1 MARHLLNFFS
11 DPEDTNP
18 SFIRLVRNIL
28 IFTLITNIGITVLI
42 TGVIPGTI
50 QNIPAAITLS
60 IVTALVIVSF
70 VLAQRGKV
78 GMAKFF
84 VPIALLIAITYIAI
98 NGGGLHDVSV
108 SAYPIVLII
117 STLLLGHKARFIVT
131 PLAIAAIEFV
141 VLADLTGVNKSQ
153 FRSETGLDDAIIVG
167 LLLLA
172 NSGILQL
179 LIGRLNEN
187 VLRARENEQAQINA
201 NRELRELQVTLEDRV
216 ASRTAELELVNQ
228 RNEKRARQFEAIAQ
242 VARATTSN
250 QNLETLLPS
259 LVALI
264 SRQFGFYHVGIFL
277 LDENREYAVLRAA
290 NSDGGKRMLARGHKL
305 GIGQS
310 GIVGFVSATGKPRIT
325 LEVGDDAAFFNN
337 PDLPNTH
344 SEMALPLRVGDEVI
358 GVLDVQSITSNA
370 FQEEDIEVLST
381 LADQVAIAI
390 QNAQSYEITQRLL
403 AEAQRTSGSVLA
415 DAWRVLQAE
424 EDAVIGYRVAENKL
438 TSLNTP
444 LSSSPINRA
453 MASKQIVK
461 EDGDEATLAIPIRL
475 HDRVIGVMDI
485 RVPTAH
491 EWEADEVDIAQA
503 VAERLSLALESSLL
517 LKSTRRRA
525 EIERITADISGKIGA
540 TAQFDSIL
548 RTAAEELSRVLGGS
562 EVLVQLHSEAL
573 EEDQSDSIRE

>member
-1 MARHLLNFFS
+1 MIRRFFS
-11 DPEDTNP
+11 LPKFERDEDNFRAK
-18 SFIRLVRNIL
+18 FIYYFIWIALVSLAFVMSQYLNKPANDLTVPVLAGL
-28 IFTLITNIGITVLI
+28 IAVLI
-42 TGVIPGTI
+42 AAMYLLQKRTINASGFLIIVLGWLGLGFQAYTADGVKDVVIMGYIALGLLASIVASRTAGSIVIISSIGVIWILAFLEAQGYI
-50 QNIPAAITLS
+50 QPRLQDTFGYSRDLS
-60 IVTALVIVSF
+60 IIF
-70 VLAQRGKV
+70 VL
-78 GMAKFF
+78 
-84 VPIALLIAITYIAI
+84 ISALI
-98 NGGGLHDVSV
+98 H
-108 SAYPIVLII
+108 I
-117 STLLLGHKARFIVT
+117 STTSLR
-131 PLAIAAIEFV
+131 
-141 VLADLTGVNKSQ
+141 
-153 FRSETGLDDAIIVG
+153 DAISRASQSEESLRIS
-167 LLLLA
+167 
-172 NSGILQL
+172 NQNLQE
-179 LIGRLNEN
+179 LNQN
-187 VLRARENEQAQINA
+187 
-201 NRELRELQVTLEDRV
+201 LETRV
-216 ASRTAELELVNQ
+216 ASRTAELELANQ
-228 RNEKRARQFEAIAQ
+228 RNEKRAGQFEAIAQ
-242 VARATTSN
+242 VARATATN
-250 QNLETLLPS
+250 QNLETLLPG
-259 LVALI
+259 LVSLI
-264 SRQFGFYHVGIFL
+264 SRQFGFYHAGIFL

-344 SEMALPLRVGDEVI
+344 SEMAVPLRVADEVI

-370 FQEEDIEVLST
+370 FREEDIEVVST

-390 QNAQSYEITQRLL
+390 HNAQSYEITQRLL
-403 AEAQRTSGSVLA
+403 AEAQRASGSVLA

-424 EDAVIGYRVAENKL
+424 EEAVIGYRVAENKL
-438 TSLNTP
+438 TLLNRP
-444 LSSSPINRA
+444 LSSPPINRA
-453 MASKQIVK
+453 IASKQIVK
-461 EDGDEATLAIPIRL
+461 EDGDGATLAVPIRL

-491 EWEADEVDIAQA
+491 EWESDEVDIAQA

-573 EEDQSDSIRE
+573 EEDESDSIRE

>member
-1 MARHLLNFFS
+1 MVRHFLNFFS

-28 IFTLITNIGITVLI
+28 IFTLITNIGITVLL

-50 QNIPAAITLS
+50 HNIPAAITLS

-70 VLAQRGKV
+70 VLVQRGKV

-153 FRSETGLDDAIIVG
+153 FRSETSLDDAFIVG

-172 NSGILQL
+172 TSGILQL

-228 RNEKRARQFEAIAQ
+228 RNERRARQFEAIAQ
-242 VARATTSN
+242 VARATTTS
-250 QNLETLLPS
+250 QNLETFLPS
-259 LVALI
+259 LVDLI
-264 SRQFGFYHVGIFL
+264 GRQFGFYHVGIFL
-277 LDENREYAVLRAA
+277 LDENREFAELRAA
-290 NSDGGKRMLARGHKL
+290 NSEGGRHMLARGHKL
-305 GIGQS
+305 GVGQS
-310 GIVGFVSATGKPRIT
+310 GIVGFVSGTGKPRIT
-325 LEVGDDAAFFNN
+325 LDVGDDAAFFNN
-337 PDLPNTH
+337 PDLPNTR
-344 SEMALPLRVGDEVI
+344 SEMALPLRVADELM
-358 GVLDVQSITSNA
+358 GVLDVQSVTANA

-390 QNAQSYEITQRLL
+390 RNARSYETTQGLL
-403 AEAQRTSGSVLA
+403 KEAQRTSGSILS
-415 DAWRVLQAE
+415 DAWRVLQAQE
-424 EDAVIGYRVAENKL
+424 EAVIGYRVAENTL
-438 TSLNTP
+438 TLLNRP
-444 LSSSPINRA
+444 LSSAPINKA
-453 MASKQIVK
+453 ISSKQLVK
-461 EDGDEATLAIPIRL
+461 EDGEKATLAVPIRL
-475 HDRVIGVMDI
+475 HDQVIGVLDI
-485 RVPTAH
+485 RVPNAH
-491 EWEADEVDIAQA
+491 EWDTDEVDIAQA

-517 LKSTRRRA
+517 LKSTQRRA

-548 RTAAEELSRVLGGS
+548 RTAAEELSRALGGS
-562 EVLVQLHSEAL
+562 EVLVQLHSETL
-573 EEDQSDSIRE
+573 EEEA